1 MSILVVDVGTSG
13 LRAAVV
19 RQDGS
24 VHFLNY
30 ESCRPDT
37 PSSGLVE
44 FDPQKMADAVLR
56 VCNAT
61 IAQSK
66 NSDTIDAVGITNQR
80 ASTVM
85 WSKSTGKPLGPALGW
100 QDLRTVFDCITA
112 ASEHSIK
119 LAPNQTATKAAWM
132 IQNYVVA
139 KNLDFSDVR
148 IGTVDSWIASV
159 LSNNELHVTDS
170 TNAGATGLCT
180 LDASSWSER
189 ICDLLKVDV
198 LMLPKIVK
206 STGVIGNA
214 TALPGSPPI
223 ASLIGDQQSSL
234 IGQGCINSG
243 ATKITFGT
251 GGMLDV
257 FTGTTSPTKMQR
269 SENGSYPLVAYS
281 DEQTTFWAAEAIML
295 SAGTN
300 IEWLRDDLQIISTS
314 QESHEIAM
322 QVSDSGGVV
331 FVPALFGL
339 GTPHWDYGARGTLLG
354 LTRGTTRAHIVRA
367 VLEGI
372 AHRGADMLEAVIA
385 DTKLSVSSLRVDGG
399 MSQNLTFM
407 QSLANTTGLNIE
419 ISPVAEATTLGAA
432 FLAGIAVGTWPSISQ
447 ATSTTKPAKV
457 VTPTLKLDRA
467 QWHEAITRSRGWI
480 PSLSS
485 LDF

>member
-1 MSILVVDVGTSG
+1 MIDVGTSG
-13 LRAAVV
+13 LRSAIV

-24 VHFLNY
+24 INFLNY
-30 ESCRPDT
+30 EECRPDT
-37 PSSGLVE
+37 PAPGQVE

-56 VCNAT
+56 ICNLT
-61 IAQSK
+61 ISQSK
-66 NSDTIDAVGITNQR
+66 KTDKIQAVGITNQR

-100 QDLRTVFDCITA
+100 QDLRTVFECINA
-112 ASEHSIK
+112 ASEHGMKI
-119 LAPNQTATKAAWM
+119 APNQTATKAAWM
-132 IQNYVVA
+132 IKNYLVA
-139 KNLDFSDVR
+139 KNHDPNDVR
-148 IGTVDSWIASV
+148 IGTVDSWIAAV
-159 LSNNELHVTDS
+159 LSKNELHVTDPS
-170 TNAGATGLCT
+170 NAGATGLCT

-189 ICDLLKVDV
+189 ICGLLNVDIG
-198 LMLPKIVK
+198 LLPTIVK
-206 STGVIGNA
+206 STGIIGRA
-214 TALPGSPPI
+214 TALDGAPPI

-234 IGQGCINSG
+234 IGQGCITSG

-257 FTGTTSPTKMQR
+257 FTGSNGPTRMQR

-281 DEQTTFWAAEAIML
+281 DATTTYWAAEAIML

-300 IEWLRDDLQIISTS
+300 IEWLRDDLQIISSS
-314 QESHEIAM
+314 QDSHNIAS
-322 QVSDSGGVV
+322 QVEDSGGVV

-354 LTRGTTRAHIVRA
+354 LTRGTTRAHVVRA

-372 AHRGADMLEAVIA
+372 AHRGADMLQAVIS
-385 DTKLSVSSLRVDGG
+385 DTQVSVNSLRVDGG
-399 MSQNLTFM
+399 MSQNPTFV

-419 ISPVAEATTLGAA
+419 VSPVVEATTLGTA
-432 FLAGIAVGTWPSISQ
+432 FLAGVAVGVWPSISH
-447 ATSTTKPAKV
+447 ATSTTKPARIV
-457 VTPTLKLDRA
+457 SPTLKLDRA